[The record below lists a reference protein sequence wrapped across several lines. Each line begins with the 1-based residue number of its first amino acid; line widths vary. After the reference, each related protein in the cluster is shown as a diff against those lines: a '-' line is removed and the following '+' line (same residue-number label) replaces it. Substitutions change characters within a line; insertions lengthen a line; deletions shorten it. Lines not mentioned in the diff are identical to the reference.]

1 MSIINVSE
9 FIQDL
14 VPKEVVERWMKYL
27 RNEFPT
33 VAFKSSTQSQSQHLV
48 GHVTSCC
55 RSEVFL
61 LVLKSQ
67 KKFALSSGPASLMKS
82 SVCLGAEALMKL
94 LGNYCRNI
102 DVKTSITVGVV
113 GKLNML
119 RSLR

>member
-1 MSIINVSE
+1 MSVN
-9 FIQDL
+9 IQDL

-33 VAFKSSTQSQSQHLV
+33 VAFKSSTQSQSQNLV
-48 GHVTSCC
+48 GHMTGCC
-55 RSEVFL
+55 CSEVFL

-67 KKFALSSGPASLMKS
+67 KKFALSSGPVSLMKS

-113 GKLNML
+113 GKLVMSFGDL
-119 RSLR
+119 TI

>member
-1 MSIINVSE
+1 M
-9 FIQDL
+9 
-14 VPKEVVERWMKYL
+14 VERWLKYL

-33 VAFKSSTQSQSQHLV
+33 VAFKSSTQSQSQNLV
-48 GHVTSCC
+48 SCTI
-55 RSEVFL
+55 RLDFSECWFL
-61 LVLKSQ
+61 MSQSQ

-113 GKLNML
+113 G
-119 RSLR
+119 RF